1 MRSRTTG
8 RGVAVI
14 ENMIRPAITRRTAK
28 RGALLFVLLV
38 VVGALLLSISS
49 GPAEAVTT
57 FTVNSTGDE
66 GEPVASQGDGTCDWD
81 ASTTGPQCTLRAAI
95 EEANATANSG
105 GADEIHFDIGGTG
118 LARTISPTSE
128 LPAITEALTIDGY
141 TQAGSSPNTLAE
153 GNDALLN
160 VQLDGFNAG
169 ADAHGLVIQ
178 TADSTIKG
186 LVIRRFDG
194 AGVRIAPGVGVSGN
208 AVEGNFIGVNRDGIT
223 DRGNGYGLFISSES
237 NVIGGDQPEM
247 RNVIS
252 GNDEMGILIA
262 GFVSGNRVEGN
273 YIGTN
278 ADGDADLGNTEDGVT
293 VFNASDNTIGGTAE
307 GARNVISGN
316 GTYGVFI
323 SGSGA
328 TGNEVLGNYIGTRAS
343 GSGALANALA
353 GVSIQGG
360 DFNVVGTTDRGAA
373 NRIAYN
379 GADGVSVVNSSSTGN
394 SIVSNSI
401 HSNAELGIDLVGGTE
416 DANGVTSN
424 DATDPDT
431 GPNGLQNFPV
441 ITSATRSNATGT
453 TTISG
458 RLSSDPSQEFTIQCF
473 LTQSGTSAS
482 AYGEGLRLLDTTNVS
497 TNANGS
503 ARFTCESAFPIL
515 GPIPTRTVSATATNE
530 ASGDSSEFSRNKT
543 VTAGP

>member
-1 MRSRTTG
+1 M
-8 RGVAVI
+8 
-14 ENMIRPAITRRTAK
+14 
-28 RGALLFVLLV
+28 
-38 VVGALLLSISS
+38 
-49 GPAEAVTT
+49 
-57 FTVNSTGDE
+57 
-66 GEPVASQGDGTCDWD
+66 
-81 ASTTGPQCTLRAAI
+81 
-95 EEANATANSG
+95 
-105 GADEIHFDIGGTG
+105 
-118 LARTISPTSE
+118 
-128 LPAITEALTIDGY
+128 
-141 TQAGSSPNTLAE
+141 
-153 GNDALLN
+153 
-160 VQLDGFNAG
+160 
-169 ADAHGLVIQ
+169 
-178 TADSTIKG
+178 
-186 LVIRRFDG
+186 
-194 AGVRIAPGVGVSGN
+194 
-208 AVEGNFIGVNRDGIT
+208 
-223 DRGNGYGLFISSES
+223 FISSES

-343 GSGALANALA
+343 GSGALANALV

-401 HSNAELGIDLVGGTE
+401 HSNAELGYNLSHQKQRYRHHDHLRQ
-416 DANGVTSN
+416 AQQRPLPGVHHPVL
-424 DATDPDT
+424 PDT
-431 GPNGLQNFPV
+431 ERHV
-441 ITSATRSNATGT
+441 
-453 TTISG
+453 
-458 RLSSDPSQEFTIQCF
+458 
-473 LTQSGTSAS
+473 
-482 AYGEGLRLLDTTNVS
+482 GLRLRRGLAASGYDERLDQRQRECSVHVRERFPDTRAD
-497 TNANGS
+497 TNADGKCDGDERS
-503 ARFTCESAFPIL
+503 EWRQLRVLEEQDRHRRPVRS
-515 GPIPTRTVSATATNE
+515 GPTT
-530 ASGDSSEFSRNKT
+530 
-543 VTAGP
+543 